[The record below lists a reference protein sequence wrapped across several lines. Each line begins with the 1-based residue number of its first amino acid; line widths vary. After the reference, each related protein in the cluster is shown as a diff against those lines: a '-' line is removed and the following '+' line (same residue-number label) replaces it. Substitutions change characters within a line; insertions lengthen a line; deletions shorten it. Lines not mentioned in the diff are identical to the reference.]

1 MEPFSALLI
10 SNDAG
15 SVSITQKVMEDFGVC
30 VKVVPTMADAN
41 RLIKTTKFDLAVL
54 DNDVQGAL
62 QLVAGRT
69 PIANPK
75 ILFGLVRNTTVKDL
89 AGKRVHF
96 IMQKP
101 LTAALFARSLSAAY
115 GPMIHDRRVAFRHPV
130 QIKPRSAMLVQEEGN
145 QALHEATILD
155 LSQNGLCIQT
165 QEILPKG
172 VTLQIEFEMPE
183 SKTLIH
189 VTGRVMW
196 TRASGRTGIEF
207 TQIPAEEQKTLVT
220 WLDSMLPYMADALP
234 RQLPATARQD

>member
-183 SKTLIH
+183 SKALIH

-207 TQIPAEEQKTLVT
+207 TQIPAEEHKNLVT

-234 RQLPATARQD
+234 RQVPATARQD